1 MGYDISIKYMY
12 SYICMYRE
20 IYNKF
25 KFLAAM
31 QAAFNISTINYFNLK
46 SPF

>member
-1 MGYDISIKYMY
+1 MGCNISIKYMY
-12 SYICMYRE
+12 TYICMYRE

-31 QAAFNISTINYFNLK
+31 QAAFDKYHYFNLK